1 MYPAQID
8 FVDDVLT
15 FQGVQSLFFQPLERD
30 LVGRGVNF
38 AVDFVAGGELAA
50 RPREAPL
57 GAQARACP
65 FRSARELYLIPT
77 MKFRP
82 RAGFA
87 LPHKLDGPFHF
98 PFGLPTV
105 RPAQNGLEAVKPR
118 KVLKL
123 PVQRGILLFQQPLDD
138 HVLHVVV

>member
-1 MYPAQID
+1 MYPPQID
-8 FVDDVLT
+8 PVYDVLT
-15 FQGVQSLFFQPLERD
+15 LKRTQALFFQPFERD
-30 LVGRGVNF
+30 FIGRGVDF
-38 AVDFVAGGELAA
+38 AVDLVAEGELAA

-65 FRSARELYLIPT
+65 FRSARLLYLMPT

-87 LPHKLDGPFHF
+87 LPHELYRPFHL
-98 PFGLPTV
+98 PFGLPAV
-105 RPAQNGLEAVKPR
+105 RPAQDGLEAVESR

-123 PVQRGILLFQQPLDD
+123 PVQRGVLLFQ
-138 HVLHVVV
+138 

>member
-8 FVDDVLT
+8 FVDDVLALKRA
-15 FQGVQSLFFQPLERD
+15 QSLFFQTLERD
-30 LVGRGVNF
+30 LVGGGVDF
-38 AVDFVAGGELAA
+38 AVDLVTGGELAA

-77 MKFRP
+77 MKLRP

-87 LPHKLDGPFHF
+87 LPHKLYGSLHL
-98 PFGLPTV
+98 PFGLPAV
-105 RPAQNGLEAVKPR
+105 RLAQDGLEAVETR

-123 PVQRGILLFQQPLDD
+123 PVQRGVLLFQQPLDD
-138 HVLHVVV
+138 YLLHVVV